1 MRAIAAV
8 VLWMLFFGAMSARAD
23 APPAG
28 AADYLNG
35 LTALERADYPGAIA
49 SMSKAIDADDE
60 NPDYRIGRA
69 VGLIFEEKLNDAQK
83 DLNRALKLRPEDRSA
98 KMWLASD
105 VAMHGDWSDT
115 NIYPLVGDQFESDV
129 RQMSHVYGQYFWQLA
144 ENRRTGFSNEPSD
157 AMKASIAGAR
167 AEFPTLSKQFAARAE
182 ASLQG
187 SGNALSGVI
196 RDRALQLVQQKNYA
210 DGLKAL
216 TPLLAATPDDPQ
228 LLGAHAQCV
237 LALGS
242 PFLARL
248 ESTRVLTHDPN
259 NVDAYAT
266 RAVAAA
272 QMGDSRRADSDL
284 KWISQIDPAK
294 ASDTQAAVSA
304 AAALQPAGFKP
315 EELPQRLQEL
325 HQMAAD
331 GKPWDAL
338 VTQAVSINKGEN
350 AIRKRYDE
358 DYQERLHILTLATQ
372 KQPRSAEV
380 FAELGEFL
388 YLGAVDRL
396 GEVVEPR
403 AEFRTYRLVNQDGR
417 VEELAQASQNLDT
430 ALQLDPKNILAVTA
444 KAELLIRDG
453 QWADAETLLRQA
465 LATNPNEPRVLNLF
479 GRVMDYAAS
488 CRDYKAIQ
496 LRSTQSWTSGL
507 ILWTRYPSQADL
519 DNADQLNQQGDQ
531 LYALGSS
538 AIAAAAQAQKGT
550 ADGFDYAFVIARRN
564 GQTDEAI
571 SDLQQAIKLAPDR
584 PEYYDALGDLY
595 EEKGMLVNAAET
607 RATAANLIQTTAAP
621 MLRLAWQQI
630 PMTLYK
636 EARLSLDRAMALDPT
651 DPRSAAYLSVVDSED
666 EKPDE
671 AHAWMVVAAAQ
682 DEAKA
687 RMEGRSATTT
697 SIGQLP
703 ATEVALGITL
713 DVRAAESYL
722 RLKQREPA
730 LQLFDLAL
738 AVAARVPSE
747 EINVDN
753 ASSMLPS
760 SGGGDPGVTIPPAH
774 SIVESLAWA
783 HLYRARTLAAE
794 AKPADAIAEF
804 HSVLDLRGNETAA
817 PVAYAAYALAFNAMK
832 HHDAHVALDYLNA
845 AAPQKGIPQAFKQA
859 YDKLHNEAQQLVW
872 HPNGPNSQAQGD
884 ANAPVP
890 IPPGE

>member
-1 MRAIAAV
+1 
-8 VLWMLFFGAMSARAD
+8 
-23 APPAG
+23 
-28 AADYLNG
+28 
-35 LTALERADYPGAIA
+35 
-49 SMSKAIDADDE
+49 
-60 NPDYRIGRA
+60 
-69 VGLIFEEKLNDAQK
+69 
-83 DLNRALKLRPEDRSA
+83 
-98 KMWLASD
+98 
-105 VAMHGDWSDT
+105 
-115 NIYPLVGDQFESDV
+115 
-129 RQMSHVYGQYFWQLA
+129 
-144 ENRRTGFSNEPSD
+144 
-157 AMKASIAGAR
+157 
-167 AEFPTLSKQFAARAE
+167 
-182 ASLQG
+182 
-187 SGNALSGVI
+187 
-196 RDRALQLVQQKNYA
+196 
-210 DGLKAL
+210 
-216 TPLLAATPDDPQ
+216 
-228 LLGAHAQCV
+228 
-237 LALGS
+237 
-242 PFLARL
+242 
-248 ESTRVLTHDPN
+248 
-259 NVDAYAT
+259 
-266 RAVAAA
+266 
-272 QMGDSRRADSDL
+272 
-284 KWISQIDPAK
+284 
-294 ASDTQAAVSA
+294 
-304 AAALQPAGFKP
+304 
-315 EELPQRLQEL
+315 
-325 HQMAAD
+325 
-331 GKPWDAL
+331 
-338 VTQAVSINKGEN
+338 
-350 AIRKRYDE
+350 
-358 DYQERLHILTLATQ
+358 
-372 KQPRSAEV
+372 
-380 FAELGEFL
+380 
-388 YLGAVDRL
+388 
-396 GEVVEPR
+396 
-403 AEFRTYRLVNQDGR
+403 
-417 VEELAQASQNLDT
+417 
-430 ALQLDPKNILAVTA
+430 
-444 KAELLIRDG
+444 
-453 QWADAETLLRQA
+453 
-465 LATNPNEPRVLNLF
+465 
-479 GRVMDYAAS
+479 
-488 CRDYKAIQ
+488 
-496 LRSTQSWTSGL
+496 
-507 ILWTRYPSQADL
+507 
-519 DNADQLNQQGDQ
+519 
-531 LYALGSS
+531 
-538 AIAAAAQAQKGT
+538 
-550 ADGFDYAFVIARRN
+550 
-564 GQTDEAI
+564 
-571 SDLQQAIKLAPDR
+571 
-584 PEYYDALGDLY
+584 
-595 EEKGMLVNAAET
+595 
-607 RATAANLIQTTAAP
+607 